1 MDKNCDNCFYE
12 HFSAE
17 RDPCLSC
24 DVSGRIMNWVA
35 VDFLKNVPDDTNS
48 SKGEEVMSQ
57 MAEQLLQSS
66 VSDSARHASYQAQ
79 AAAISAYAAAS
90 SVYRVQE
97 GLYSKPQQGVKYD
110 EDKLQWSLLPFR
122 ALKEVV
128 AVLGF
133 GAKKYAPDNWQ
144 RVPDASTRYV
154 DAAFRHLTDW
164 QLKERLDGETGKS
177 HLAHAICC
185 LLFLLWFE
193 QKDRVQ

>member
-1 MDKNCDNCFYE
+1 MDKNCDTCFYE
-12 HFSAE
+12 TLDV
-17 RDPCLSC
+17 RGKGVPCIQCITS
-24 DVSGRIMNWVA
+24 VGPSSKWVA
-35 VDFLKNVPDDTNS
+35 IDFLKNVPDDEAS
-48 SKGEEVMSQ
+48 IEGEEVMSQ
-57 MAEQLLQSS
+57 MAEQLL
-66 VSDSARHASYQAQ
+66 R
-79 AAAISAYAAAS
+79 
-90 SVYRVQE
+90 
-97 GLYSKPQQGVKYD
+97 SKPQQGVKYD

-144 RVPDASTRYV
+144 RVPEARTRYV

-193 QKDRVQ
+193 IEEKK

>member
-12 HFSAE
+12 ALPWNE
-17 RDPCLSC
+17 DPCFHC
-24 DVSGRIMNWVA
+24 DAGGSKWVA
-35 VDFLKNVPDDTNS
+35 VDFLKNVPDDEAS
-48 SKGEEVMSQ
+48 IEGEGVMSQ
-57 MAEQLLQSS
+57 MAEQLLQ
-66 VSDSARHASYQAQ
+66 
-79 AAAISAYAAAS
+79 
-90 SVYRVQE
+90 
-97 GLYSKPQQGVKYD
+97 SKPQQGVKYD
-110 EDKLQWSLLPFR
+110 EDKLQWTLLPFR

-193 QKDRVQ
+193 QEEREDASPRVQ

>member
-1 MDKNCDNCFYE
+1 MDKNCDNCFYKE
-12 HFSAE
+12 APSE
-17 RDPCLSC
+17 QEPCLRC
-24 DVSGRIMNWVA
+24 YTNYPNYPKWVA
-35 VDFLKNVPDDTNS
+35 VDFLKNVPDDS
-48 SKGEEVMSQ
+48 ASIEGEGVMSQ
-57 MAEQLLQSS
+57 MAEQLLQ
-66 VSDSARHASYQAQ
+66 
-79 AAAISAYAAAS
+79 
-90 SVYRVQE
+90 
-97 GLYSKPQQGVKYD
+97 SKPQQGVKYD

-144 RVPDASTRYV
+144 RVPDARTRYV

-164 QLKERLDGETGKS
+164 HLKERLDGETGKS

-193 QKDRVQ
+193 QEEREDASPRVQ